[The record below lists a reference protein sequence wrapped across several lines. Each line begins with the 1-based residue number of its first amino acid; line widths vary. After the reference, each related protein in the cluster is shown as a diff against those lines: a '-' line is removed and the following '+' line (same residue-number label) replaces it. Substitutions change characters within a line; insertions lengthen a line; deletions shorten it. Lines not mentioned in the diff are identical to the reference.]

1 MYNTDLIS
9 TYCPA
14 LINYSMKVYPL
25 CVTLYFVLL
34 LKSSDLYS
42 HLMYVILVKVFCEFF
57 DVLLLKRR
65 APILFSYNYQSL
77 SIINK
82 HLFTELRAFMV
93 LVMLYFFWYCLSS
106 VFSTSALLVACFLS
120 WSGRRQIVF
129 FLAISLNL
137 SLRKKARQM
146 TKNVME
152 VILDKVVCRAS
163 LNSAGFV
170 PSAFMCP
177 QIGLAPGLDCKRDL
191 ICLLNMHR
199 NYIFLLK
206 KALMKVYF
214 FPWRDWNVTIPGQ
227 LCSQLS

>member
-25 CVTLYFVLL
+25 CVTLYFLLL

-42 HLMYVILVKVFCEFF
+42 HLMYVILVKVFCDFF
-57 DVLLLKRR
+57 NVLLLKRR

-106 VFSTSALLVACFLS
+106 VFSTSALLVACFYRDLEGDKSCFS
-120 WSGRRQIVF
+120 WP
-129 FLAISLNL
+129 SLWICL
-137 SLRKKARQM
+137 YVRKPDRWQKMWWRWYW
-146 TKNVME
+146 T
-152 VILDKVVCRAS
+152 RS
-163 LNSAGFV
+163 SAGPPWTRLALCLQ
-170 PSAFMCP
+170 PSCVHRL
-177 QIGLAPGLDCKRDL
+177 GL
-191 ICLLNMHR
+191 HQ
-199 NYIFLLK
+199 
-206 KALMKVYF
+206 V
-214 FPWRDWNVTIPGQ
+214 
-227 LCSQLS
+227 